1 MYLHLCV
8 LLYLYYVFET
18 PVIYV
23 CMGVCMW
30 LLTFCGFWF
39 YIYFVFICDMLISP
53 MTAPD
58 FGFPVGI
65 DVKKDDSCGRN
76 Y

>member
-1 MYLHLCV
+1 MCAWG
-8 LLYLYYVFET
+8 
-18 PVIYV
+18 YV
-23 CMGVCMW
+23 C
-30 LLTFCGFWF
+30 GFLCFVGFGF

-76 Y
+76 H